1 MSKKLHRCLKL
12 MLLFKVL
19 CIFPLITAQQDFYQQ
34 NQYSTPTSN
43 YDPNNPNPS
52 YNDPFNSNVNLNN
65 LDNNDRTRYRTDN
78 NNNNFNDLNQDFGKR
93 PIATYGGDNEP
104 SLTRGK
110 TSYNVKTQFLE
121 SYHSKEPT
129 YFIVASR
136 MVRPGLIYQ
145 VAVNILQAQYPTTVH
160 ASISCDGVQI
170 SGESKDV
177 KEGVPETLLMRIP
190 PTSVIG
196 EYKLRVEG
204 FYQNVFGGLA
214 FLNETRLDFSQRSM
228 TIFIQ
233 TDKPLYMQGE
243 TVRFRS
249 IPITTE
255 LKGFDN
261 AIDVYMLDPNRHIVR
276 RWLSRY
282 VYYLKI
288 KMINIFTL
296 RVVSSVRPKSNF
308 GQILKVQAK
317 PRPNFLIFFL
327 IRINFC

>member
-1 MSKKLHRCLKL
+1 MFHCRRPSWCLL
-12 MLLFKVL
+12 GVLVGAAVL
-19 CIFPLITAQQDFYQQ
+19 CMLFMPISTYAQQDFYQQ
-34 NQYSTPTSN
+34 NQYSTPTTYNSN
-43 YDPNNPNPS
+43 NNINN
-52 YNDPFNSNVNLNN
+52 NDPFNNQNNLNLNN
-65 LDNNDRTRYRTDN
+65 LNNQQDRTRYRTDTN
-78 NNNNFNDLNQDFGKR
+78 INNNFNDFNQDFGGKQR
-93 PIATYGGDNEP
+93 PASTINSFGNDDDTTF
-104 SLTRGK
+104 SRGK
-110 TSYNVKTQFLE
+110 TSYNIKTAFLE

-145 VAVNILQAQYPTTVH
+145 VAVNILQAQYATTVH

-170 SGESKDV
+170 SGDSKEV

-190 PTSVIG
+190 PTSVEG

-214 FLNETRLDFSQRSM
+214 FLNETRLQFSQRSM

-243 TVRFRS
+243 TVRFRT

-276 RWLSRY
+276 RWLSR
-282 VYYLKI
+282 
-288 KMINIFTL
+288 
-296 RVVSSVRPKSNF
+296 
-308 GQILKVQAK
+308 
-317 PRPNFLIFFL
+317 
-327 IRINFC
+327 

>member
-1 MSKKLHRCLKL
+1 MSKQCYWCLKL
-12 MLLFKVL
+12 MLLCKLFY
-19 CIFPLITAQQDFYQQ
+19 IFPLIAAQQDFYQQ
-34 NQYSTPTSN
+34 NQYSTPPSN
-43 YDPNNPNPS
+43 YDNFNNNNPNIQNTL
-52 YNDPFNSNVNLNN
+52 YKDPFNSNINLNN

-78 NNNNFNDLNQDFGKR
+78 NYNDINQDFSKR
-93 PIATYGGDNEP
+93 PGGNQYGSDDEP
-104 SLTRGK
+104 ALSRGK
-110 TSYNVKTQFLE
+110 TAYNVKTQFLDY
-121 SYHSKEPT
+121 YHSKEPT

-145 VAVNILQAQYPTTVH
+145 VAVNILQAQYRTTVH

-170 SGESKDV
+170 SGDSKEV

-190 PTSVIG
+190 PTSVAG

-204 FYQNVFGGLA
+204 FYQNVFGGIA

-243 TVRFRS
+243 TVRFRT
-249 IPITTE
+249 IPVTTE

-261 AIDVYMLDPNRHIVR
+261 AIDVYMLDPNHHIVR

-282 VYYLKI
+282 LLVKYLP
-288 KMINIFTL
+288 TL
-296 RVVSSVRPKSNF
+296 T
-308 GQILKVQAK
+308 
-317 PRPNFLIFFL
+317 
-327 IRINFC
+327 

>member
-1 MSKKLHRCLKL
+1 MSKQHHRCLKP
-12 MLLFKVL
+12 MLLIKVL
-19 CIFPLITAQQDFYQQ
+19 CIFPLLTSAQQDFYQQ

-43 YDPNNPNPS
+43 YDGFNN
-52 YNDPFNSNVNLNN
+52 NDPFNQNVNLNN

-78 NNNNFNDLNQDFGKR
+78 NFNDLNQDFGKR
-93 PIATYGGDNEP
+93 PDLYGDDEP

-121 SYHSKEPT
+121 FYHSKEPT

-145 VAVNILQAQYPTTVH
+145 VAVNILQAQYRTTVH

-170 SGESKDV
+170 SGDSKEV
-177 KEGVPETLLMRIP
+177 KEGIPETLLMRIP
-190 PTSVIG
+190 PTSVTG
-196 EYKLRVEG
+196 EYRLRVEG

-243 TVRFRS
+243 TIRFRT

-261 AIDVYMLDPNRHIVR
+261 AVDVYMLDSNRHIVR
-276 RWLSRY
+276 RWLSR
-282 VYYLKI
+282 
-288 KMINIFTL
+288 
-296 RVVSSVRPKSNF
+296 
-308 GQILKVQAK
+308 
-317 PRPNFLIFFL
+317 
-327 IRINFC
+327 

>member
-1 MSKKLHRCLKL
+1 MFLLFYFSFVNRFSFKTTTTTMSKQRHHRCLQL
-12 MLLFKVL
+12 MLILKVL
-19 CIFPLITAQQDFYQQ
+19 SILPLITQAQQDFYQQ

-43 YDPNNPNPS
+43 YDGFGANN
-52 YNDPFNSNVNLNN
+52 NDPYNQNINLNN
-65 LDNNDRTRYRTDN
+65 LDNNDRNRYRTDN
-78 NNNNFNDLNQDFGKR
+78 NNNFNDFNQDFGKR
-93 PIATYGGDNEP
+93 PAGGYGDDEP
-104 SLTRGK
+104 SLSRGK

-121 SYHSKEPT
+121 FYHSKEPT

-170 SGESKDV
+170 SGDSKEV

-190 PTSVIG
+190 PTSVGG
-196 EYKLRVEG
+196 EYRLRVEG

-243 TVRFRS
+243 TVRFRT

-261 AIDVYMLDPNRHIVR
+261 AVDVYMLDPNRHIVR
-276 RWLSRY
+276 RWLSR
-282 VYYLKI
+282 
-288 KMINIFTL
+288 
-296 RVVSSVRPKSNF
+296 
-308 GQILKVQAK
+308 
-317 PRPNFLIFFL
+317 
-327 IRINFC
+327 

>member
-1 MSKKLHRCLKL
+1 MSKQHHRMFKLT
-12 MLLFKVL
+12 LLYHVL
-19 CIFPLITAQQDFYQQ
+19 CIFLLRTAAQQDFYQQ
-34 NQYSTPTSN
+34 NQFSTPTAN
-43 YDPNNPNPS
+43 YDSFNSNN
-52 YNDPFNSNVNLNN
+52 NDPFNRNINMHNVDSNE
-65 LDNNDRTRYRTDN
+65 RTRYRIDS
-78 NNNNFNDLNQDFGKR
+78 NFNDVVQDYGKR
-93 PIATYGGDNEP
+93 VNAAGSYGDDEP
-104 SLTRGK
+104 SLSRGK

-121 SYHSKEPT
+121 FYHSKEPT

-145 VAVNILQAQYPTTVH
+145 VAVNILQAQYRTTVH

-170 SGESKDV
+170 SGDSKDV
-177 KEGVPETLLMRIP
+177 KEGIPETLLMRIP
-190 PTSVIG
+190 PTSVGG

-243 TVRFRS
+243 TVRFRT

-261 AIDVYMLDPNRHIVR
+261 AVDVYMVDPNRHIVR

-282 VYYLKI
+282 FYKTLII
-288 KMINIFTL
+288 KRGSYFNELLLITVIVTISKCVCKYFFINAF
-296 RVVSSVRPKSNF
+296 
-308 GQILKVQAK
+308 
-317 PRPNFLIFFL
+317 
-327 IRINFC
+327 

>member
-1 MSKKLHRCLKL
+1 MFKQRQRCLKL
-12 MLLFKVL
+12 LLLYKVL
-19 CIFPLITAQQDFYQQ
+19 FYIFPLITAQQDFYQQ

-43 YDPNNPNPS
+43 YDTFNNNNPNNQNPS
-52 YNDPFNSNVNLNN
+52 YNDPFNSNIKLNN
-65 LDNNDRTRYRTDN
+65 LDNNDRNRYRTDN
-78 NNNNFNDLNQDFGKR
+78 NYNDINNQDFNKR
-93 PIATYGGDNEP
+93 PVGSQYGNEDE
-104 SLTRGK
+104 STLSRGK
-110 TSYNVKTQFLE
+110 TSYSVKTQFLE
-121 SYHSKEPT
+121 YYHSKEPT

-145 VAVNILQAQYPTTVH
+145 VAVNILQAQYRTTVH

-170 SGESKDV
+170 SGDSKEV

-190 PTSVIG
+190 PTSVAG

-243 TVRFRS
+243 TVRFRT

-261 AIDVYMLDPNRHIVR
+261 AIDVYMLDPNRYIVR

-282 VYYLKI
+282 L
-288 KMINIFTL
+288 
-296 RVVSSVRPKSNF
+296 
-308 GQILKVQAK
+308 
-317 PRPNFLIFFL
+317 
-327 IRINFC
+327 